1 MFDYLQPLSKLA
13 VLAFVISTML
23 GVGLLMNARQLLE
36 LLRSRRK
43 LAVTLVANLI
53 IVPFVALA
61 LGRLLNLET
70 PLQIALLLIA
80 TAAGS
85 PALVKLTALA
95 KGDQVGAVTMIVT
108 LMVISVAYQPLVL
121 LLLIQGVQVDS
132 AQIMRTLG
140 LTALLPL
147 VIGLL
152 ARARMPALAL
162 RVQPGLTK
170 LSSLSAM
177 LVMITLPM
185 IHFSELAEFAHNG
198 GVLAALVYVSIIVA
212 VGWWLGGG
220 RSEFR
225 RILALCCGQGN
236 MAAAFVVATQSFSD
250 PKVVVMLLVIFLVS
264 MVLLIPLALTF
275 ARNPLSPPDAQHLN
289 T

>member
-1 MFDYLQPLSKLA
+1 MFEYLQPLSKLA
-13 VLAFVISTML
+13 VLAFVIFTML
-23 GVGLLMNARQLLE
+23 GVGLLMSASQLLE
-36 LLRSRRK
+36 LLLSRRK

-121 LLLIQGVQVDS
+121 PLLIQGVQVDS
-132 AQIMRTLG
+132 AEIMRTLG
-140 LTALLPL
+140 LTVLLPL

-185 IHFSELAEFAHNG
+185 IHFSELAKFAHNG
-198 GVLAALVYVSIIVA
+198 GILAALVYVAIIVGT
-212 VGWWLGGG
+212 GWWLGGG
-220 RSEFR
+220 QSEFR
-225 RILALCCGQGN
+225 RTLALCCGQGN

-275 ARNPLSPPDAQHLN
+275 ARNPLSPPDAQH
-289 T
+289 

>member
-1 MFDYLQPLSKLA
+1 
-13 VLAFVISTML
+13 ML
-23 GVGLLMNARQLLE
+23 GVGLLMSARQLLE
-36 LLRSRRK
+36 LLRDRRS
-43 LAVTLVANLI
+43 LAVTLAANLI

-70 PLQIALLLIA
+70 PLQVALLLIA

-121 LLLIQGVQVDS
+121 PLLIQDVHVDS
-132 AQIMRTLG
+132 AQIMRTLV
-140 LTALLPL
+140 LTVLLPL
-147 VIGLL
+147 VIGLVT
-152 ARARMPALAL
+152 RVRMPTLAL

-198 GVLAALVYVSIIVA
+198 GVLAALVYVSIIVGT
-212 VGWWLGGG
+212 GWWLGGG

-275 ARNPLSPPDAQHLN
+275 ARNPLSPPDAQH
-289 T
+289 